1 MRKIQSKKD
10 VEDYLS
16 ADKIECLECGKKF
29 QVLGRHLKK
38 IHGMTP
44 AEYRDRF
51 NLPAETPLAGSA
63 YRQFHRDKMSRMIR
77 EGVVTHWHLSDAIE
91 KAVSAD
97 RRERRDFDI
106 SEQKERM
113 RENSH
118 YKERTLPQGS
128 KRADGRDAD
137 KLREYQRAYRAMKK
151 GDNSLMIK
159 FREKHPKGESW

>member
-1 MRKIQSKKD
+1 MTSRSDALAYISG
-10 VEDYLS
+10 
-16 ADKIECLECGKKF
+16 DKIECLKCGKKF

-51 NLPAETPLAGSA
+51 NIPSETPLAGAA
-63 YRQFHRDKMSRMIR
+63 YRQFHRDKMSRMIS
-77 EGVVTHWHLSDAIE
+77 EGVVTHWHLSDAIK
-91 KAVSAD
+91 KAASSG
-97 RRERRDFDI
+97 RGERRDFDI
-106 SEQKERM
+106 NEQKERM

-137 KLREYQRAYRAMKK
+137 KLREYQRACRAMKK

-159 FREKHPKGESW
+159 FREKYPKGESW